1 MSNITEVINF
11 IIEEICN
18 AVPETSEKDIQ
29 KINSMLQKATPDEV
43 YRIANMFYR
52 FDAKTIFEILEEKKE
67 RKYETLDNAT
77 H

>member
-29 KINSMLQKATPDEV
+29 KINSMLRKATPDEV